1 MKFLNQK
8 GFTLPEVLIG
18 AALMG
23 GVALITAKLMGD
35 QANNQVYL
43 RTLASI
49 STAVSLIENNI
60 QNPATCRGIFAG
72 KPLNVSAFT
81 LGTSAV
87 DSNVLTFVNSA
98 GVTKSILGEKDYGDF
113 TIGNNAITLM
123 QSSIAPSI
131 ADLSITF
138 TPKSK
143 SSFFAVRSTLTKKIS
158 FVVSKSPTTG
168 LIVGCGSVLGNANV
182 SAKKTFCDSLGG
194 AAVWDGDP
202 VNKCRLLSVK
212 CPYGQVGT
220 KLTSIG
226 GIVCEDLASQVDL
239 LELFDTNPVNC
250 LNKPKLQIVNSG
262 NKFKINCS
270 L

>member
-8 GFTLPEVLIG
+8 GFTLTEVLIG

-49 STAVSLIENNI
+49 TTAVSLVENNI
-60 QNPATCRGIFAG
+60 QNPVTCRGIFAG
-72 KPLNVSAFT
+72 KSLNVTALT

-87 DSNVLTFVNSA
+87 DANVLTFVNSA
-98 GVTKSILGEKDYGDF
+98 GVAKSILGEKDYGDYK
-113 TIGNNAITLM
+113 IDNNAITLQ
-123 QSSIAPSI
+123 QSAIAPSI
-131 ADLSITF
+131 ADLNITF

-143 SSFFAVRSTLTKKIS
+143 SSFFAVRNTITKKIS

-168 LIVGCGSVLGNANV
+168 LIVGCGSVLGDANV

-194 AAVWDGDP
+194 AAVWVDSI
-202 VNKCRLLSVK
+202 NKCRLLSVK

-226 GIVCEDLASQVDL
+226 SIVCEDLASQVNL

-250 LNKPKLQIVNSG
+250 LNKPNLQIINSG
-262 NKFKINCS
+262 NKFKIICN
-270 L
+270 